1 LKLHIETVE
10 DRVEELEREIA
21 KIDNKSPNSNSNN
34 DLKTDRDS

>member
-21 KIDNKSPNSNSNN
+21 KLDNHSRTESK
-34 DLKTDRDS
+34 D